1 MESNNIKYYKDS
13 SRYFGKILD
22 EHKTINSQLYSLS
35 IKVITIIAIIV
46 SLIATII
53 TIINATSG
61 RTTLNSN
68 TDILLSQ
75 RDEIHNIQEMIFDR
89 IYPLINAMSTEL
101 GLHIPTLLDELTK
114 AIDQKIKIMHP
125 PVDTMTSD
133 LNWCIKPPNGIII
146 DPKSYCESMELSKT
160 YELLLDQ
167 LDVSRKKSLIIN
179 RKNINQCQLV
189 DNSKIIFATVNIQ
202 STPRFL
208 NFGHT
213 VSNQRITFG
222 QGTYSS
228 TYVIT
233 IQEDGVTD
241 VQYRVFEIGYISDQ
255 FGVFP
260 SLIVSRVLPIRML
273 LGMESCTLTSDRLG
287 GYFLCMN
294 TLTRSIYDYVS
305 IRDLK
310 SLYITI
316 PHYGK
321 VNYTYFNFGKI
332 RSPHE
337 IDKIWLTSDRGQI
350 ISGYFAAFVTIT
362 IRNYN
367 NYPYKCLN
375 NPCFDNSENYC
386 RGWYKNITGNDDV
399 PILAYLLVEM
409 HDEEGPLITLVA
421 IPPYNY
427 TAPSHNSLY
436 YDDKINKLIM
446 TTSHIGHIQINEVH
460 EVIVGD
466 NLEAILLNRLS
477 DEHPNL
483 TACRLNQGI
492 KEQYRS
498 DGTII
503 SNSALIDIQ
512 ERMYITIK
520 AVPPVGNY
528 NFTVELH
535 SRSNTSYLL
544 LPKQFNAKYDKLHL
558 ECFSWDKSWWCALIP
573 QFSLSWNESLSVD
586 TAIFNLIS
594 CK

>member
-1 MESNNIKYYKDS
+1 MESNNNKYYKDS
-13 SRYFGKILD
+13 NRYFSKILD
-22 EHKTINSQLYSLS
+22 ENKTVNNHLYSLS
-35 IKVITIIAIIV
+35 IRIITVIAIVV
-46 SLIATII
+46 SLIATTI
-53 TIINATSG
+53 TIINAISG
-61 RTTLNSN
+61 RTTLNN
-68 TDILLSQ
+68 NMDMLLNQ
-75 RDEIHNIQEMIFDR
+75 QDKINNIKEMIFDR

-114 AIDQKIKIMHP
+114 SIDQKIKIMTP
-125 PVDTMTSD
+125 PLETTTSN
-133 LNWCIKPPNGIII
+133 LNWCINPPNGIIV
-146 DPKSYCESMELSKT
+146 DPKGYCEGLELSKT
-160 YELLLDQ
+160 YKLLLDQ
-167 LDVSRKKSLIIN
+167 LDMLRKKSLIIN
-179 RKNINQCQLV
+179 KKSINQCRLV
-189 DNSKIIFATVNIQ
+189 DSSNIVFATVNIQ

-208 NFGHT
+208 NLGHT

-228 TYVIT
+228 TYIIT
-233 IQEDGVTD
+233 IQEDGLTD

-255 FGVFP
+255 FGTFP
-260 SLIVSRVLPIRML
+260 SLIVSRVLPVRMV
-273 LGMESCTLTSDRLG
+273 LGMESCTLTSDKFG

-294 TLTRSIYDYVS
+294 IPTRSIYDYVN

-310 SLYITI
+310 SLYVTI

-321 VNYTYFNFGKI
+321 INYTYFNFGKV

-337 IDKIWLTSDRGQI
+337 IDKIWLTSERGQM

-367 NYPYKCLN
+367 NYPYKCLH
-375 NPCFDNSENYC
+375 NPCLERSESYC
-386 RGWYKNITGNDDV
+386 KGWYKNITGTDDV

-409 HDEEGPLITLVA
+409 NDEEGPLITLVE

-446 TTSHIGHIQINEVH
+446 TTSHIGYIQINEVH

-466 NLEAILLNRLS
+466 NLKAILLNRLS
-477 DEHPNL
+477 DEHPTL
-483 TACRLNQGI
+483 TACRFNQEI
-492 KEQYRS
+492 KERHIS
-498 DGTII
+498 DGLII

-512 ERMYITIK
+512 ERMYVTVK
-520 AVPPVGNY
+520 AVPPIGNY

-535 SRSNTSYLL
+535 SRSNTSYVG
-544 LPKQFNAKYDKLHL
+544 LPRQFNARYDKLHL
-558 ECFSWDKSWWCALIP
+558 ECFAWDRSWWCALIP

-586 TAIFNLIS
+586 TAIFNLIN
-594 CK
+594 CN